1 MAPSAVQLPSDFG
14 YVLGAAAF
22 TGAVY
27 LWQSFRVG
35 AARRKYGVKYPK
47 MYATG
52 DDQDSNTFN
61 CIQRSHQNSSE
72 TIGPVMVMQALL
84 GLYHPITAAS
94 LGVAWAIGRI
104 VYTIGYSSGDPNKRS
119 PGAAVSALSMIG
131 LLVTI
136 GVVGFRAVT
145 QA

>member
-1 MAPSAVQLPSDFG
+1 MYICS
-14 YVLGAAAF
+14 
-22 TGAVY
+22 
-27 LWQSFRVG
+27 
-35 AARRKYGVKYPK
+35 GVKYPK

-94 LGVAWAIGRI
+94 LGVAWAIGESCP
-104 VYTIGYSSGDPNKRS
+104 VCGCPLSLLYSCSPNPPYGFQHGSYDVPNKRL
-119 PGAAVSALSMIG
+119 PLALRHHASAQRDIRQ
-131 LLVTI
+131 TPD
-136 GVVGFRAVT
+136 
-145 QA
+145 